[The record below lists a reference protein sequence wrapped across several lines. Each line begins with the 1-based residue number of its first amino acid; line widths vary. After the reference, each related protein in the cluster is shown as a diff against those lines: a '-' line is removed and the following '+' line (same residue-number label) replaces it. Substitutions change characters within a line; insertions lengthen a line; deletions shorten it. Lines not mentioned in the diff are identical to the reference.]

1 MLDQDQI
8 SNFNRDGFIILRDAI
23 EPSLVNAMAA
33 QLDKWI
39 DESRTHASNYGEMLN
54 GKMRFDL
61 EQGHTR
67 EHPRLRRVGNPVD
80 ISEPFQQVL
89 WQGAV
94 VNAVADLIGPDVK
107 FHHCKLNIKLPN
119 TNTRVD
125 YHQDH
130 PFDPHTNDD
139 HAVVLVMVDDMNEN
153 NGCLRIVPG
162 SHKGPHFTHY
172 DGDTFTGKVDE
183 ATQKMCQEQA
193 VSVEGRAGDVCI
205 MTGWSLHGGTANKS
219 SNPRRLLICDYFAAD
234 AFPLLP
240 PMVASE
246 HHGKIVSGY
255 GTRVARFR
263 EGTVELPYHYE
274 HDSFFGAQG
283 QKAAVAMN

>member
-1 MLDQDQI
+1 MLDQKQI
-8 SNFNRDGFIILRDAI
+8 SSFDRDGFVILREAIDTSLIDA
-23 EPSLVNAMAA
+23 MGA
-33 QLDKWI
+33 QLNEWI
-39 DESRTHASNYGEMLN
+39 DESRNHKINYGEMLD

-61 EQGHTR
+61 EQGHTA

-94 VNAVADLIGPDVK
+94 VDAVTDLIGPNVK
-107 FHHCKLNIKLPN
+107 FHHCKLNIKLPG
-119 TNTRVD
+119 TSTRVD

-139 HAVVLVMVDDMNEN
+139 HAVALIMLDDTNEE
-153 NGCLRIVPG
+153 NGCPRIVPG
-162 SHKGPHFTHY
+162 SHNGPRYTHY

-183 ATQKMCQEQA
+183 TTQKMCRERA
-193 VSVEGRAGDVCI
+193 VPIEGRAGDVCI
-205 MTGWSLHGGTANKS
+205 MSGWVLHGGTANES
-219 SNPRRLLICDYFAAD
+219 SDPRRLLICDYFAAD

-246 HHGKIVSGY
+246 HHGKIVSGQA
-255 GTRVARFR
+255 TRLARFR
-263 EGTVELPYHYE
+263 GGTVEMPYHYE